1 MIELGV
7 PQHLISRIIGEDGL
21 INFLPVIPPEDVLL
35 GVDFIRERAMEEDHT
50 AKLDIFWRYFRKTW
64 MKYRPTIRTQVT
76 ITLTILIYI
85 YSLIQY
91 TLIYTLIL
99 ALIHTGTGVYL
110 TSSWNI
116 YHLIQ
121 EDGSLMET
129 EDGLDVMIN
138 RTNNL
143 QKTSRTAF

>member
-1 MIELGV
+1 
-7 PQHLISRIIGEDGL
+7 
-21 INFLPVIPPEDVLL
+21 
-35 GVDFIRERAMEEDHT
+35 MEEDHT

-138 RTNNL
+138 RTNNPL
-143 QKTSRTAF
+143 ERFNKNLKEKIPTHPSMQVLLLLLLLLLLLATVASRRFCSKV